1 MGIITAPPQL
11 TPLKTSELYKIQMDF
26 NKTADDEM
34 GAVLMAWDLYAYIKE
49 LENSLK
55 ACIEIK
61 GK

>member
-26 NKTADDEM
+26 NKSASNEIE
-34 GAVLMAWDLYAYIKE
+34 ASLMAWDLYAYIKE

-55 ACIEIK
+55 ACVESK
-61 GK
+61 